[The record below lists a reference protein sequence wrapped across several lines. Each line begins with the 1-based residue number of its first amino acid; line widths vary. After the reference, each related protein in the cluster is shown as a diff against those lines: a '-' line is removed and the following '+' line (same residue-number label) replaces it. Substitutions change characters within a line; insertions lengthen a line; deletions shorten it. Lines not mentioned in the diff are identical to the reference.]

1 MQHSVFSITK
11 SPHKQ
16 FHKLYHII
24 PLSSTLTKKEYNEIS
39 KHILLIGILMDR
51 IRHLLNIDEIHK
63 RGINGQNITV
73 AVLDSGSYPHT
84 DIKENIIYFKDFV
97 SDRKILMMIIPMV
110 HIFAELSEE
119 EALLIKNIK
128 ESHHTVTC
136 CQLKS
141 LTNQVMAEVN
151 L

>member
-1 MQHSVFSITK
+1 
-11 SPHKQ
+11 
-16 FHKLYHII
+16 
-24 PLSSTLTKKEYNEIS
+24 
-39 KHILLIGILMDR
+39 MDR

-97 SDRKILMMIIPMV
+97 SGRKNTYDDNSHGTHICGIIGGRGIV
-110 HIFAELSEE
+110 N
-119 EALLIKNIK
+119 KNIK